1 MKNRGFRGVIGWA
14 ALLLLFFTQV
24 AYGEGTGDFTVSGS
38 SSNYSFDGSVLTVSG
53 GEVTVSTSKETS
65 QTIKLISGRL
75 ILNGVKIKVTGGT
88 ISPIEVERTAEIN
101 LAANSTNTLISTTDG
116 AAGIHVPP
124 KSQVTFTGSG
134 ALTAENIASGYRAST
149 GIGGKQGMYSC
160 GTIIF
165 DLNGGQVTTK
175 GGSRAAGIGTS
186 SAFSDSNSSSGCIL
200 VKKGTINATGGIF
213 AAGIGTGSDVGS
225 GGELTVIIE
234 GGIVSAS
241 ATQVPTYS
249 IVGIGKG
256 ISSLYKVKIF
266 LYGGTVN
273 AYIGTMGDGDIN
285 TLTTLIVGP
294 DVNITRN
301 VTTRYSEGFVFSGT
315 PNKSAT
321 VKGNPVFPADKKM
334 TIDAGEMLTVPAG
347 TTLTN
352 NGSIINNGKI
362 ANNGTIDGS
371 GNLSGEG
378 LILGNIPSKWN
389 GNTAYITYNTN
400 RGNGTVKETFHKEG
414 DITSF
419 PSTNNL
425 SREGYTCIGWNKTS
439 SATTALK
446 NYTVTKGANMLY
458 AIWAKNV
465 EFTSNPM
472 PITGKVGEAFTEVDL
487 STNVNKNNV
496 SGVTFKLKEGSLPEG
511 FSLTEPGV
519 LTGPNPLT
527 TAISNKEVIVT
538 VTPKNGAPPADITL
552 TFNIAKGASTISLN
566 KTDYSKT
573 YGEASVEVKT
583 TKTGSTNEVVL
594 SYYTNEDCT
603 ADKSSDQP
611 TDAGT
616 YYVKAEVAEDE
627 NYSEAFA
634 TAKFVINKKELIITP
649 NANQFVY
656 KNEAGTY
663 APTYQVGE
671 TVREE
676 TPAFNGKLSW
686 VKGTGAMNIEVGT
699 LTLVDNDAFKAI
711 NYDLRLSSPSVTINV
726 LSESLEDTYAKATE
740 DIAAEVAGSAT
751 DGWHKA
757 SITLTA
763 PADFKLKAV
772 TNLRDASGW
781 ENELVIS
788 QEGKYD
794 FKYQLLRDGRDEAS
808 ASGDQTLPIQLDQTV
823 PELKGAPTINNLT
836 ATFTLA
842 DATSG
847 IASYSYQLDG
857 SIGSSEIIKVDGAP
871 KEHSVQ
877 ITAAAGQHK
886 ISFTIWD
893 VAGNMVTI
901 SDIIFTLNDPVT
913 PPDNN
918 TDWTPDNNP
927 QPVYYNV
934 TLPDIEGAT
943 FDRGAGDHEV
953 EAWSSFIFHL
963 SLAEGYKKD
972 SHPVVTT
979 DRGETI
985 KPRQSDGA
993 YVVKQIRSDVNISVS
1008 GIVPDN
1014 ATGIA
1019 DIESATR
1026 IRVVG
1031 RTLHITVSK
1040 ETEAYICD
1048 MSGRMLPLQM
1058 LAPGTNR
1065 VNIKSPGIYIIKIIG
1080 EKEQK
1085 AIVR

>member
-24 AYGEGTGDFTVSGS
+24 AYGEQLGPFSVSGTGT
-38 SSNYSFDGSVLTVSG
+38 YSYENNVLTVSS
-53 GEVTVSTSKETS
+53 GEVTVSTSGETS
-65 QTIKLISGRL
+65 QTIKLTGGRL
-75 ILNGVKIKVTGGT
+75 ILSGVQIKVTGGT
-88 ISPIEVERTAEIN
+88 ISPIEVEGIAEIN
-101 LAANSTNTLISTTDG
+101 LAVNSTNTLTSTTTG

-124 KSQVTFTGSG
+124 NGQVTFTGG
-134 ALTAENIASGYRAST
+134 GTLTAENAATDENDNSSS
-149 GIGGKQGMYSC
+149 GIGGKSGSYSC

-165 DLNGGQVTTK
+165 DLTGSVTAK
-175 GGSRAAGIGTS
+175 GGTRATGIGTCAS
-186 SAFSDSNSSSGCIL
+186 RSMVDNVAGVIL
-200 VKKGTINATGGIF
+200 IKQGTINATSGMY
-213 AAGIGTGSDVGS
+213 AAGIGAGPDGGLS
-225 GGELTVIIE
+225 GGVSVTIE
-234 GGIVSAS
+234 GGTVTAKGGKN
-241 ATQVPTYS
+241 AQVKY
-249 IVGIGKG
+249 GIGSG
-256 ISSLYKVKIF
+256 YYCGTPVDIF
-266 LYGGTVN
+266 LLGGTVN
-273 AYIGTMGDGDIN
+273 AGVSPGGGRASSLN
-285 TLTTLIVGP
+285 TVIVGP
-294 DVNITRN
+294 DVIITDGKT
-301 VTTRYSEGFVFSGT
+301 VTNEYTNGFVFSGT

-321 VKGNPVFPADKKM
+321 VKGNPIFPADKKM
-334 TIDAGEMLTVPAG
+334 TIDAGETLIVQDG
-347 TTLTN
+347 TILTN
-352 NGSIINNGKI
+352 NGLIINNGTI
-362 ANNGTIDGS
+362 NGNGTITGS
-371 GNLSGEG
+371 GAITGT
-378 LILGNIPSKWN
+378 IPNNWQ
-389 GNTAYITYNTN
+389 GNTAYITYDA
-400 RGNGTVKETFHKEG
+400 NGGKGAVADTYHKVGKVIEFQSVSG
-414 DITSF
+414 
-419 PSTNNL
+419 L
-425 SREGYTCIGWNKTS
+425 SKDAYTCIGWNSNKI
-439 SATTALK
+439 ATTALTE
-446 NYTVTKGANMLY
+446 YTVKVGENTLY

-465 EFTSNPM
+465 ELTSNKQE
-472 PITGKVGEAFTEVDL
+472 IIGTVGVTFTEVDL
-487 STNVNKNNV
+487 STNVNKNAV
-496 SGVTFKLKEGSLPEG
+496 SEVTFNVKEGSTLPTG
-511 FSLTEPGV
+511 FRLTEAGK

-527 TAISNKEVIVT
+527 TAMSNKEVIVT

-583 TKTGSTNEVVL
+583 TNTGSTNKVVL
-594 SYYTNEDCT
+594 SYYTDKDCT
-603 ADKSSDQP
+603 ADESSDQP
-611 TDAGT
+611 TDADT
-616 YYVKAEVAEDE
+616 YYIKAEVAEDD
-627 NYSEAFA
+627 NYNAASVKA
-634 TAKFVINKKELIITP
+634 TFVINKKELIITP

-656 KNEAGTY
+656 KNEADIY

-671 TVREE
+671 TVNKEQ
-676 TPAFNGKLSW
+676 PAFKGKLSW
-686 VKGTGAMNIEVGT
+686 VEGTGDQNIKVGT
-699 LTLVDNDAFKAI
+699 LELLDNDAFKAI
-711 NYDLRLSSPSVTINV
+711 NYDLTLSSPSVTINV
-726 LSESLEDTYAKATE
+726 LSESLEDTYTKAAENLAT
-740 DIAAEVAGSAT
+740 EVAGSAT

-781 ENELVIS
+781 EKELVIS

-808 ASGDQTLPIQLDQTV
+808 ASGEHTLSIQLDQTV

-857 SIGSSEIIKVDGAP
+857 SIGSTQIINVDGAP

-886 ISFTIWD
+886 INFTIWD
-893 VAGNMVTI
+893 VAGNKATI
-901 SDIIFTLNDPVT
+901 SDIAFTLNDPET

-972 SHPVVTT
+972 SHPIVTT

-985 KPRQSDGA
+985 APRQSDGA
-993 YVVKQIRSDVNISVS
+993 YVVKQIRSDVNISVT
-1008 GIVPDN
+1008 GIIPDN

-1019 DIESATR
+1019 DIDNETR
-1026 IRVVG
+1026 ICVVG
-1031 RTLHITVSK
+1031 RVLHITVLQ
-1040 ETEAYICD
+1040 ETEAYIYD
-1048 MSGRMLPLQM
+1048 ISGRMLPLQK

>member
-14 ALLLLFFTQV
+14 VLLLLFFTQV
-24 AYGEGTGDFTVSGS
+24 AYGQDTGDFTVSGG
-38 SSNYSFDGSVLTVSG
+38 NYSFSGNVLTVSG
-53 GEVTVSTSKETS
+53 GDVTVSTSKETS
-65 QTIKLISGRL
+65 QTIRLTSGRL
-75 ILNGVKIKVTGGT
+75 ILNGVQIKVTGGT
-88 ISPIEVERTAEIN
+88 ISPIEVEGIAEIR
-101 LAANSTNTLISTTDG
+101 LASSSENTLTSTTTG

-124 KSQVTFTGSG
+124 KSQVTFTGNG
-134 ALTAENIASGYRAST
+134 TLTVVNEGDNSAST
-149 GIGGKQGMYSC
+149 GIGGKQGTYSC

-165 DLNGGQVTTK
+165 DLDGTVMAK
-175 GGSRAAGIGTS
+175 GGTRGAGIGTCAS
-186 SAFSDSNSSSGCIL
+186 PSMGNNVAGAIL
-200 VKKGTINATGGIF
+200 IKNGTINATGGTY
-213 AAGIGTGSDVGS
+213 AVGIGTGPD
-225 GGELTVIIE
+225 GGLGGGVLVIIE
-234 GGIVSAS
+234 GGTVTA
-241 ATQVPTYS
+241 PGDGYDY
-249 IVGIGKG
+249 GIGLG
-256 ISSLYKVKIF
+256 YYCGTPVYIF
-266 LYGGTVN
+266 LLGGTVQAN
-273 AYIGTMGDGDIN
+273 ISPVGGRVLSLN
-285 TLTTLIVGP
+285 TVVVGP
-294 DVNITRN
+294 DVALKGRISSYTN
-301 VTTRYSEGFVFSGT
+301 GFVFSGS
-315 PNKSAT
+315 PKSAT
-321 VKGNPVFPADKKM
+321 VKGNPIFPADKKM
-334 TIDAGEMLTVPAG
+334 TIDAGETLTVPDE
-347 TTLTN
+347 TILTN
-352 NGSIINNGKI
+352 NGLIINNGTINVDGKI
-362 ANNGTIDGS
+362 TGSGAITGTIP
-371 GNLSGEG
+371 N
-378 LILGNIPSKWN
+378 NWQ
-389 GNTAYITYNTN
+389 GNTAYITYDANG
-400 RGNGTVKETFHKEG
+400 GNGAVADTYHKVGKVTEFQSVNG
-414 DITSF
+414 
-419 PSTNNL
+419 L
-425 SREGYTCIGWNKTS
+425 SKDAYTCIGWNSDKN
-439 SATTALK
+439 ATTALTE
-446 NYTVTKGANMLY
+446 YTVKAGENTLY
-458 AIWAKNV
+458 AIWVKNV
-465 EFTSNPM
+465 ELTSNTQE
-472 PITGKVGEAFTEVDL
+472 IIGTVGKAFAKVNL
-487 STNVNKNNV
+487 STNISNEDAV
-496 SGVTFKLKEGSLPEG
+496 SGVTFKVKEGSTLPTG
-511 FSLTEPGV
+511 FSLAETGE
-519 LTGPNPLT
+519 LTGPNSLT
-527 TAISNKEVIVT
+527 TAMSNNEVIVA
-538 VTPKNGAPPADITL
+538 VTPKNGAQPADLTL
-552 TFNIAKGASTISLN
+552 TFNIAKGRSTISIS
-566 KTDYSKT
+566 DYSKT
-573 YGEASVEVKT
+573 YGEASVVITT
-583 TKTGSTNEVVL
+583 TKYGSTNDVVL
-594 SYYTNEDCT
+594 SYYTNKDCT

-627 NYSEAFA
+627 NYNAVSI

-656 KNEAGTY
+656 SDEAGTY
-663 APTYQVGE
+663 TPTYQVGE

-686 VKGTGAMNIEVGT
+686 VKGTGDKNIEVGS

-711 NYDLRLSSPSVTINV
+711 NYDLRLSSSSVTINV
-726 LSESLEDTYAKATE
+726 LSESLAEIYIKATE
-740 DIAAEVAGSAT
+740 DIAAEVSKDAT

-763 PADFKLKAV
+763 PANFKLKDV
-772 TNLRDASGW
+772 TNLRAASGW

-808 ASGDQTLPIQLDQTV
+808 ASGEQTLSIQLDLTL
-823 PELKGAPTINNLT
+823 PELKGAPAINNLT

-842 DATSG
+842 DAMSG

-886 ISFTIWD
+886 ISFNIWD
-893 VAGNMVTI
+893 VAGKMVTI
-901 SDIIFTLNDPVT
+901 SDIAFTLNDPET

-985 KPRQSDGA
+985 APRQSDGA
-993 YVVKQIRSDVNISVS
+993 YVVGAVRSDVNVSVT

-1026 IRVVG
+1026 VHVVG

-1040 ETEAYICD
+1040 EAEAYICD
-1048 MSGRMLPLQM
+1048 MSGCMLPLQK

-1065 VNIKSPGIYIIKIIG
+1065 VNVKSPGIYIIKIIG

>member
-24 AYGEGTGDFTVSGS
+24 AYGEKLGSFVVSGTGNYLY
-38 SSNYSFDGSVLTVSG
+38 SNSVLTVSS
-53 GEVTVSTSKETS
+53 GEVTVSTPNS
-65 QTIKLISGRL
+65 QTFEVIRLTGGKL
-75 ILNGVKIKVTGGT
+75 ILNGVWIDTDRS
-88 ISPIEVERTAEIN
+88 SPIEVDGIAEIH
-101 LAANSTNTLISTTDG
+101 LAKGSTNTLTATAKNI
-116 AAGIHVPP
+116 AGIHVP
-124 KSQVTFTGSG
+124 SQSKVTFTGEG
-134 ALTAENIASGYRAST
+134 TLIAENTIGDNYSSSA
-149 GIGGKQGMYSC
+149 GIGGQQGTYSC

-165 DLNGGQVTTK
+165 DLDGTVTAK
-175 GGSRAAGIGTS
+175 GGRRGAGIGTCMTQ
-186 SAFSDSNSSSGCIL
+186 SANYEASGTIL
-200 VKKGTINATGGIF
+200 IKNGTINATGGQY
-213 AAGIGTGSDVGS
+213 AAGIGTGPDGSS
-225 GGELTVIIE
+225 GGGVSVTIE
-234 GGIVSAS
+234 
-241 ATQVPTYS
+241 
-249 IVGIGKG
+249 
-256 ISSLYKVKIF
+256 
-266 LYGGTVN
+266 GGTVN
-273 AYIGTMGDGDIN
+273 AWGGDSSYGISTGVNCKTPVDIFLLGGN
-285 TLTTLIVGP
+285 VTADIIPHPNSPFKTLVIGP
-294 DVNITRN
+294 DVSVNGEITD
-301 VTTRYSEGFVFSGT
+301 RYNNGFVFSGN
-315 PNKSAT
+315 PKSAT
-321 VKGNPVFPADKKM
+321 VKGSPVLPAQKKLK
-334 TIDAGEMLTVPAG
+334 INSGETLTVPNG
-347 TTLTN
+347 KTLTN

-362 ANNGTIDGS
+362 DNNGTINGNGKFS
-371 GNLSGEG
+371 GNG
-378 LILGNIPSKWN
+378 LILGNTPTNWN
-389 GNTAYITYNTN
+389 GNTAYITYSANE
-400 RGNGTVKETFHKEG
+400 GKGAVDETYHKAG
-414 DITSF
+414 SVISL
-419 PSTNNL
+419 PSTEGL
-425 SREGYTCIGWNKTS
+425 SREGYTCLGWNKIS
-439 SATTALK
+439 SATTALES
-446 NYTVTKGANMLY
+446 YTVTKGENTLY
-458 AIWAKNV
+458 AVWKLNEINLYSSS
-465 EFTSNPM
+465 ET
-472 PITGKVGEAFTEVDL
+472 ITGMVGEAFTEVDL
-487 STNVNKNNV
+487 SPKIKNEV
-496 SGVTFKLKEGSLPEG
+496 DVLGVTFAVKDGNSLPDGFTLTAEG
-511 FSLTEPGV
+511 KLTALKPTEAK
-519 LTGPNPLT
+519 LNET
-527 TAISNKEVIVT
+527 VT
-538 VTPKNGAPPADITL
+538 VAVTPKNGAQPVDLTL
-552 TFNIAKGASTISLN
+552 TFNIAKGRSTISIN
-566 KTDYSKT
+566 NYSIT
-573 YGEASVEVKT
+573 YGEEPVKVAT

-603 ADKSSDQP
+603 NDESSSQP

-616 YYVKAEVAEDE
+616 YYVKAEVAEDD
-627 NYSEAFA
+627 NYNAASVKA
-634 TAKFVINKKELIITP
+634 TFVINKKELIITP
-649 NANQFVY
+649 DANQFVY
-656 KNEAGTY
+656 TNEADIY

-671 TVREE
+671 TVNKEQ
-676 TPAFNGKLSW
+676 PAFKGKLSW
-686 VKGTGAMNIEVGT
+686 VEGTGDQNIKVGT
-699 LTLVDNDAFKAI
+699 LELLDNDAFKAN
-711 NYDLRLSSPSVTINV
+711 NYELTLSSPSVTINV
-726 LSESLEDTYAKATE
+726 LSESLADTYTNVAENLAT
-740 DIAAEVAGSAT
+740 EVAGSAT

-763 PADFKLKAV
+763 PTDFKLKAV

-781 ENELVIS
+781 EKELVIS

-808 ASGDQTLPIQLDQTV
+808 ASGDQTLSIQLDQTL

-871 KEHSVQ
+871 KEHPVQ

-913 PPDNN
+913 PPDDN

-972 SHPVVTT
+972 SHPIVTT

-985 KPRQSDGA
+985 APRQSDGA
-993 YVVKQIRSDVNISVS
+993 YVVKQIRSDVNVSVT

-1019 DIESATR
+1019 DIDNETR
-1026 IRVVG
+1026 IRIVG
-1031 RTLHITVSK
+1031 RVLHITVSQ
-1040 ETEAYICD
+1040 EAEAYIYD
-1048 MSGRMLPLQM
+1048 ISGRMLPLQK

-1085 AIVR
+1085 AIVP

>member
-24 AYGEGTGDFTVSGS
+24 AYGEKKGDFIVSGGS
-38 SSNYSFDGSVLTVSG
+38 YSFSGNVLTVTS
-53 GEVTVSTSKETS
+53 GEVTVSTANVTS
-65 QTIKLISGRL
+65 QTIKLISGKL
-75 ILNGVKIKVTGGT
+75 ILNGVQITVTDGNV
-88 ISPIEVERTAEIN
+88 SPIEVEGIAEIN
-101 LAANSTNTLISTTDG
+101 LASNSINTLTVNTSG

-124 KSQVTFTGSG
+124 SSQLTFTGNG
-134 ALTAENIASGYRAST
+134 TLMAENTLSQGNYNSSS
-149 GIGGKQGMYSC
+149 GIGGKQGTYSC
-160 GTIIF
+160 GKIIF
-165 DLNGGQVTTK
+165 NHTGMVTAK
-175 GGSRAAGIGTS
+175 GGMRGAGIGTCMTGS
-186 SAFSDSNSSSGCIL
+186 GGSDISGSIL
-200 VKKGTINATGGIF
+200 IKNGTINAKGGGY
-213 AAGIGTGSDVGS
+213 AAGIGTGPDGGS
-225 GGELTVIIE
+225 GGGVSVIIE
-234 GGIVSAS
+234 GGTTNASGGDNWSYGISAGLSSKTPINIFLLGGIVSADII
-241 ATQVPTYS
+241 P
-249 IVGIGKG
+249 
-256 ISSLYKVKIF
+256 SSGSGAF
-266 LYGGTVN
+266 
-273 AYIGTMGDGDIN
+273 N
-285 TLTTLIVGP
+285 TLVIGSYAT
-294 DVNITRN
+294 
-301 VTTRYSEGFVFSGT
+301 VTGRISDNYTNGFVFSGN
-315 PNKSAT
+315 PKSAT
-321 VKGNPVFPADKKM
+321 VKGKPVLPAQKELK
-334 TIDAGEMLTVPAG
+334 INSGETLTVPNG
-347 TTLTN
+347 KTLTN

-371 GNLSGEG
+371 GNLLGDG
-378 LILGNIPSKWN
+378 LILENIPDNWN
-389 GNTAYITYNTN
+389 GNTAYITYSAN
-400 RGNGTVKETFHKEG
+400 RGNGTVKETFHKEEK
-414 DITSF
+414 INSF

-425 SREGYTCIGWNKTS
+425 SRDGYTCLGWNKIS
-439 SATTALK
+439 SATTALES
-446 NYTVTKGANMLY
+446 YTVIKGANTLY
-458 AIWAKNV
+458 AVWAKNV
-465 EFTSNPM
+465 EFTSNPKEI
-472 PITGKVGEAFTEVDL
+472 PGKVGEAFTTVELSKYVTNIDEVH
-487 STNVNKNNV
+487 N
-496 SGVTFKLKEGSLPEG
+496 VTFEVKNVTPLPDGFTLTAEGK
-511 FSLTEPGV
+511 

-527 TAISNKEVIVT
+527 TAMSNKEVIVA
-538 VTPKNGAPPADITL
+538 VTPGNGASPAELKL
-552 TFNIAKGASTISLN
+552 TFNIAKGASSVSLN
-566 KTDYSKT
+566 SSSYSKT
-573 YGEASVEVKT
+573 YGEDQVEVT
-583 TKTGSTNEVVL
+583 TTNSGSTQKPTL
-594 SYYTNEDCT
+594 TYYTNVDCSEG
-603 ADKSSDQP
+603 ASSNQP

-627 NYSEAFA
+627 NYNAVSI

-656 KNEAGTY
+656 SDEAGTY
-663 APTYQVGE
+663 TPTYQVGE

-686 VKGTGAMNIEVGT
+686 VKGTGDQNIEVGT
-699 LTLVDNDAFKAI
+699 LTLVDNDAFKAN
-711 NYDLRLSSPSVTINV
+711 NYELTLSSPSVTINV
-726 LSESLEDTYAKATE
+726 LSESLADTYTNVAKDLAT
-740 DIAAEVAGSAT
+740 EVAGSAT

-763 PADFKLKAV
+763 PANFKLKDI
-772 TNLRDASGW
+772 TNLRAASGW

-808 ASGDQTLPIQLDQTV
+808 ASTDQTLSIQLDQTL
-823 PELKGAPTINNLT
+823 PELKGAPAINNLT

-842 DATSG
+842 DAMSG

-857 SIGSSEIIKVDGAP
+857 SIGSTQIINVDGAP

-886 ISFTIWD
+886 INFNIWD
-893 VAGNMVTI
+893 VAGKMVTI
-901 SDIIFTLNDPVT
+901 SDIAFTLNDPET

-993 YVVKQIRSDVNISVS
+993 YVVGTVRSDVNVSVS

-1048 MSGRMLPLQM
+1048 MSGRMLPLQK

-1085 AIVR
+1085 AIVQ